1 MCVKMQFF
9 RIRRFEGLAES
20 DTMPRDIIN
29 GSRSYLP
36 CDVHIAENSL
46 HKAVFIKDR
55 ELCT

>member
-1 MCVKMQFF
+1 MQFF

-29 GSRSYLP
+29 GSCSHLS

-46 HKAVFIKDR
+46 D
-55 ELCT
+55 